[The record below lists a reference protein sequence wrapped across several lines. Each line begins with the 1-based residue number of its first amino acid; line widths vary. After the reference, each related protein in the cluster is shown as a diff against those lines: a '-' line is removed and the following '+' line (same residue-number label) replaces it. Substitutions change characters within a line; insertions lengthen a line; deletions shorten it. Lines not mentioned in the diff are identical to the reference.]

1 MLTSSLLVS
10 DFHMS
15 GNLVLRLQNYKH
27 VLNIV
32 IILALFFFFFTFG
45 VRCRIVSLLLTLL
58 QSVSSESGDD
68 LVHLFNLKTTL
79 ATSKLSRTLCGNFKH
94 SKNHMFLYFALF
106 SALYM

>member
-1 MLTSSLLVS
+1 
-10 DFHMS
+10 MS
-15 GNLVLRLQNYKH
+15 VKH

-32 IILALFFFFFTFG
+32 IILALFFFTFG

-79 ATSKLSRTLCGNFKH
+79 ATSKLSRTLCENFKH
-94 SKNHMFLYFALF
+94 SKNDMFLYFALF
-106 SALYM
+106 NALYM

>member
-10 DFHMS
+10 DCHMS
-15 GNLVLRLQNYKH
+15 VNLVLRLQNYKH
-27 VLNIV
+27 VFNIV
-32 IILALFFFFFTFG
+32 IILALFFFFTFG

-94 SKNHMFLYFALF
+94 SKNDMFLYFALF

>member
-32 IILALFFFFFTFG
+32 IILALFFFLPL
-45 VRCRIVSLLLTLL
+45 VSD
-58 QSVSSESGDD
+58 VE
-68 LVHLFNLKTTL
+68 
-79 ATSKLSRTLCGNFKH
+79 
-94 SKNHMFLYFALF
+94 
-106 SALYM
+106 